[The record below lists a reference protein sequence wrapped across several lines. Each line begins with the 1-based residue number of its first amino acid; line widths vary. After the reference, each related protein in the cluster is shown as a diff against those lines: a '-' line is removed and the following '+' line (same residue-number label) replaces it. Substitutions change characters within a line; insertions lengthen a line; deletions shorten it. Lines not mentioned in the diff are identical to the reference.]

1 MRLASPLLGLLIFGA
16 LGMPSCDKG
25 TTTMSSK
32 PADTLPALA
41 RELGVT
47 FPPSTRLLGVQRE
60 EGGMDSA
67 VFLKVE
73 MAAAEFPAFLA
84 STPLDPGAL
93 RNGTR
98 GFLGS
103 DQGFWDPHRAARIRT
118 GQAILAG
125 NRALNVGVDD
135 SNPNVAVVYIVLH
148 DT

>member
-1 MRLASPLLGLLIFGA
+1 MKLASLLLGVLI
-16 LGMPSCDKG
+16 LGTIGVSSCDKG
-25 TTTMSSK
+25 TKTMSSK
-32 PADTLPALA
+32 PSDTLPALA
-41 RELGVT
+41 SELGIV
-47 FPPSTRLLGVQRE
+47 FPPSTRLIGVQRDQ
-60 EGGMDSA
+60 GGMDSA

-84 STPLDPGAL
+84 STPLDASAM

-103 DQGFWDPHRAARIRT
+103 DQGFWDPHRASRIRT

-135 SNPNVAVVYIVLH
+135 SKPHVAVVYIVHH